1 MAKEPPNNSTPLLM
15 TVRETALL
23 LRIHRPKV
31 YELIKAGEIEG
42 FKVGA
47 DWRIKRDSIER
58 LTGPIPENFFIDPM
72 EGSEQ

>member
-1 MAKEPPNNSTPLLM
+1 MAKEPPNNTTPFLM

-31 YELIKAGEIEG
+31 YELIKTGEIEG

-58 LTGPIPENFFIDPM
+58 LTGPIPENFFIELN